1 MIPRVNTSRVFSIFL
16 SVVMILSLLLGSGAF
31 PTTVRATGTT
41 RLVAMSG
48 TDSGDC
54 SSSPCT
60 TITYAISQA
69 VNGDTIEIA
78 AGTYTEAGITINKN
92 LSLAGVGANSTIVQ
106 AANAPGTATDR
117 VFQID
122 NSSVTATLQGVTI
135 QNGNV
140 TGSGGG
146 ILNIYVRITRLPNLL
161 DDLIRPGEIQ
171 DRHEKSTHGPALR
184 VFKIL
189 RTERREVSTRAV
201 NPC

>member
-69 VNGDTIEIA
+69 VNGDTIEI
-78 AGTYTEAGITINKN
+78 GHLPSEVV
-92 LSLAGVGANSTIVQ
+92 SWSANTDQ
-106 AANAPGTATDR
+106 AISRHWQNA
-117 VFQID
+117 V
-122 NSSVTATLQGVTI
+122 LE
-135 QNGNV
+135 
-140 TGSGGG
+140 G
-146 ILNIYVRITRLPNLL
+146 ILHTQQDVDACAEQHHYRTCNSHSVMLPGNPPQQPY
-161 DDLIRPGEIQ
+161 RQ
-171 DRHEKSTHGPALR
+171 QSAQCRSFSR
-184 VFKIL
+184 S
-189 RTERREVSTRAV
+189 VSHR
-201 NPC
+201 